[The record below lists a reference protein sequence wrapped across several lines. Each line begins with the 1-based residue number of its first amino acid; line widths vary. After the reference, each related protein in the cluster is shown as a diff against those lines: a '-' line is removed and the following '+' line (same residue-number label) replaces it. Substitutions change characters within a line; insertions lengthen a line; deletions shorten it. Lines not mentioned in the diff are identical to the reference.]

1 MPVDNR
7 SSAEVVQDL
16 VHNVQEILRSE
27 VRLAK
32 AEITQEAKK
41 ATRSAAISAGGAI
54 LAIFALGLLLWAAV
68 YALALPLPMWAA
80 ALIVGGVVGIAAG
93 AMLAV
98 GRARMKQVHPK
109 PETTIRSV
117 KENVQWLKNQT
128 R

>member
-1 MPVDNR
+1 MPIDSR

-16 VHNVQEILRSE
+16 VQNVQEILRSE
-27 VRLAK
+27 LRLAK

-41 ATRSAAISAGGAI
+41 AARSAAVLSAGAI

-68 YALALPLPMWAA
+68 YALSLILPMWAA
-80 ALIVGGVVGIAAG
+80 ALIIGAVVGVIAG
-93 AMLAV
+93 ILLAA

-109 PETTIRSV
+109 PETTIRSM
-117 KENVQWLKNQT
+117 KENVAWLKNQT

>member
-7 SSAEVVQDL
+7 SSGEIIQDL
-16 VHNVQEILRSE
+16 LENVQEILRSE

-41 ATRSAAISAGGAI
+41 AARSVAISAGGAI
-54 LAIFALGLLLWAAV
+54 LAIFALGLVLWAAV
-68 YALALPLPMWAA
+68 YALSLVLPMWAA
-80 ALIVGGVVGIAAG
+80 ALIIGVLVGIIAGAMIAAG
-93 AMLAV
+93 
-98 GRARMKQVHPK
+98 RTRMKQVNPK

-117 KENVQWLKNQT
+117 KENVEWVKNQT